1 MSSYKEN
8 REWSDKYIPAICKI
22 VGPYL
27 LTPSDFKKDATQNTD
42 LIVLDARDMRIA
54 ARTRSKS
61 KYFDRYPY
69 EFTLRSRVKSGA
81 KTELDKVIN
90 GLGDW
95 LFYGFVDEDPSKIDN
110 WWLIDL
116 AAFRAALIRRGSH
129 KINYVYKAN
138 GDGSEFC
145 AFDLRDFPA
154 QPSILIGGS
163 HVLPVR
169 DQVAA

>member
-1 MSSYKEN
+1 MSSYTEN

-22 VGPYL
+22 VGPHL
-27 LTPSDFKKDATQNTD
+27 LTPSDFKKDATQATD

-54 ARTRSKS
+54 ARTRRKA
-61 KYFDRYPY
+61 KYFEKYRY

-81 KTELDKVIN
+81 TTELEKVIN

-95 LFYGFVDEDPSKIDN
+95 LFYGFVDDDPTEIND

-116 AAFRAALIRRGSH
+116 SAFRAALIRRDKH
-129 KINYVYKAN
+129 KLSVVNKSN

-145 AFDLRDFPA
+145 AFDLRNFPNK
-154 QPSILIGGS
+154 PSILIAGS
-163 HVLPVR
+163 QPLPMLSE
-169 DQVAA
+169 VAA